1 MTIISH
7 KHRFIFV
14 RPNKVASNSMMVA
27 LSNLCGNEDIIACHD
42 DDRTRFSARN
52 DHVFQDLPKRYGRA
66 SPGAGGDILPWHIL
80 PEVVK
85 DRVGAD
91 LWNDY
96 FKFTVV
102 RNPWDWF
109 ASLYRHRLLKIWPR
123 AMQSQEATWRSRLL
137 KMRTRYRHKRTRRDF
152 EIGRHRQNVEL
163 ILRRKWFAK
172 YLAIMPAFY
181 LLEGRQY
188 ADHYIRFEALQQ
200 DYDEVCRRLQLPCQT
215 LPCLNVTAAGGAHD
229 YRDYYTEW
237 SSAYLGQQCSE
248 VVAAF
253 SYRF

>member
-1 MTIISH
+1 
-7 KHRFIFV
+7 
-14 RPNKVASNSMMVA
+14 MMAA
-27 LSNLCGNEDIIACHD
+27 LSNLCGNEDIIACGD
-42 DDRTRFSARN
+42 YPRTPFSARN
-52 DHVFQDLPKRYGRA
+52 AHVLHGLPKRYRRA
-66 SPGAGGDILPWHIL
+66 SLGARGRHIL

-85 DRVGAD
+85 HRVDAD

-109 ASLYRHRLLKIWPR
+109 ASLYRHRLLKAWPR
-123 AMQSQEATWRSRLL
+123 VMQSQEATWRGRLL
-137 KMRTRYRHKRTRRDF
+137 KMRARYRHKRTRRDF
-152 EIGRHRQNVEL
+152 EIGCHRQNVEL

-172 YLAIMPAFY
+172 YLAVMPAFY

-215 LPCLNVTAAGGAHD
+215 LPCLNATAAGGAHD

-237 SSAYLGQQCSE
+237 SSAYLGRQCSE